1 VEGLIYLLCAASA
14 LACGVLVLRGF
25 RRSGVRLLLW
35 CGLFFLSLALENI
48 ILFIDL
54 ILVPE
59 MDLFLLRTSVA
70 LIGVTLLLVGL
81 VWDVGY

>member
-1 VEGLIYLLCAASA
+1 MEGLIYLLCAASA